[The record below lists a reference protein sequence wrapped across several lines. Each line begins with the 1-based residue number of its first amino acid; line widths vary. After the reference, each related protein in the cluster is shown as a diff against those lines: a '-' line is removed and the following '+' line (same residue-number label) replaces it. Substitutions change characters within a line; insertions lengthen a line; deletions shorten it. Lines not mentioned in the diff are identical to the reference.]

1 MYLFPIIN
9 TYLSYSSFEGFSAVS
24 QFTNGKKNTLL
35 NELSMQRSAPS
46 TVTDPHVAVQVEVQ
60 THSGEDQSPGEKW
73 EVLRNEIPD
82 SSK

>member
-1 MYLFPIIN
+1 MNYLFKAQ
-9 TYLSYSSFEGFSAVS
+9 L
-24 QFTNGKKNTLL
+24 LL
-35 NELSMQRSAPS
+35 NFYLFKAQLHMR
-46 TVTDPHVAVQVEVQ
+46 VIDPHVAVQVEVQ